1 MYHGFILNIVK
12 KSNHWVLKV
21 YFNITIQIIIY
32 FIIYFL
38 VPKHTGSFY
47 LDVEK
52 KVNQLIIN
60 KGYLKSNS
68 FSPYG
73 YKLDFELILNSSN
86 QLRSAKKNEK

>member
-12 KSNHWVLKV
+12 KSNHWVLKSIFQ
-21 YFNITIQIIIY
+21 YYYTNNNLINY
-32 FIIYFL
+32 LFL

-47 LDVEK
+47 LEVEK
-52 KVNQLIIN
+52 KINQLIIN

-73 YKLDFELILNSSN
+73 YKLDFELILNESK
-86 QLRSAKKNEK
+86 QLKSANKNEK